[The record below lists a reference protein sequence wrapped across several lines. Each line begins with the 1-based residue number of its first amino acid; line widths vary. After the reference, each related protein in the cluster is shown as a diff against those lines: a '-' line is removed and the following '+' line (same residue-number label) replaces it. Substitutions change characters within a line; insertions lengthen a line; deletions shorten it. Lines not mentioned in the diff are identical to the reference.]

1 MKMSNDTKLL
11 LEQEHN
17 YPKPGETHSKYFNK
31 HSADAIRARQRP
43 YVGMNMNDVRM
54 HITTGH
60 GDGKTASHWVGGLRS
75 NANGAMEA
83 TSRKKMFT
91 SKSGSNDD
99 FADKTRTIDK
109 VSTFNKE
116 QQYKIRK
123 KSSEMRNKTG
133 RDSSSQYIGNKTA
146 ALMSGVPQSMRR
158 YKINLTNGI
167 TSSPSKAYNL
177 LANALATPLLNEH
190 AMKFR
195 FRDDTPY
202 TSTRL
207 HIKASDQ
214 KFKKRD

>member
-1 MKMSNDTKLL
+1 
-11 LEQEHN
+11 
-17 YPKPGETHSKYFNK
+17 
-31 HSADAIRARQRP
+31 
-43 YVGMNMNDVRM
+43 
-54 HITTGH
+54 
-60 GDGKTASHWVGGLRS
+60 
-75 NANGAMEA
+75 MEA

-158 YKINLTNGI
+158 YKINLTNGL

-207 HIKASDQ
+207 HIKASDE
-214 KFKKRD
+214 KFKKREIKTRRRRNMYGEQAAARFKKLKEKKKKNISKKLDIDEKDKL